1 MTDVEKKVCF
11 HMIQVITRIKY
22 ALAEPGE
29 KDFPSILE
37 ATAASIGTAA
47 GIAELLKFAKSVYKQ
62 FYGSCKSNTG
72 STELEDI
79 DQEFSDSCEIT
90 KTVSKNELKN
100 LIKLLEIKQKH
111 GSEDDSGFQIDEYR
125 SQIHTEIAAAMFRAV
140 SSVTSSTVLPF
151 HVLEFLNFSDTE
163 IYRAAPADHYIDL
176 EWTQEEQQQHDI
188 QMQLSFYS
196 KGVPVVYT
204 TLPMLKLTCESF

>member
-1 MTDVEKKVCF
+1 MTEIEKKVCF
-11 HMIQVITRIKY
+11 HMVQVITRIKY
-22 ALAEPGE
+22 ALADPGE

-37 ATAASIGTAA
+37 ATAASIGTPA

-111 GSEDDSGFQIDEYR
+111 GSEDDLGFQLDEYR
-125 SQIHTEIAAAMFRAV
+125 SQIHVEIAAAISRAV

-151 HVLEFLNFSDTE
+151 HTLEFLNFSDTE
-163 IYRAAPADHYIDL
+163 IYRAAPADHYMDL
-176 EWTQEEQQQHDI
+176 EWAQEQQHDI
-188 QMQLSFYS
+188 QVQLSFYS